1 VVLDVVLQECLVVK
15 QLHELRRKYRSS
27 RALSQLLPRWQKN
40 GLLEQ
45 PSPSS
50 QLNAAL
56 PQAVNVNS
64 LADGT
69 ALPMKRMICCCESGQ
84 LAVSAVIPAS

>member
-1 VVLDVVLQECLVVK
+1 VLHEILVVK
-15 QLHELRRKYRSS
+15 QMPRLRRNHRLCPQSLTRHLVAEKWT
-27 RALSQLLPRWQKN
+27 LT
-40 GLLEQ
+40 Q

-69 ALPMKRMICCCESGQ
+69 ALPMKRMICCCEPGQ
-84 LAVSAVIPAS
+84 LAVSAAIPAS